1 MQRRSFLTALALGKV
16 AGGSGRIGVVCHLGK
31 REEEDRKRLA
41 AAAAAGFQRIQVVF
55 PWNEI
60 KDSFLRDLPRWIRG
74 EGLVPVVLSAY
85 VNCLEPRQIIMST
98 RGEDLVRAIEYAGT
112 LACNRLIAWTG
123 GYAGEL
129 MKPDPR
135 NFLPSAPETIQRF
148 LTPHLKRLES
158 LQLVLA
164 LETYNTLACPDA
176 SSLRSLLLQLPNC
189 IAAVLD
195 PPNLTP
201 ISRYAERDQVLR
213 EMMQILQGRIGVVHL
228 KDFRLPPGAN
238 QYELP
243 EPLAGEMN
251 YGLFM
256 REIRKLD
263 KAIPIVAE
271 HFGPDRFAFMH
282 RRLNAFWP

>member
-1 MQRRSFLTALALGKV
+1 MQRRSFLTALALGKA

-31 REEEDRKRLA
+31 REEEARKRLA
-41 AAAAAGFQRIQVVF
+41 AAANAGFQRIQAVF
-55 PWNEI
+55 PWDEI
-60 KDSFLRDLPRWIRG
+60 QDSFLRDLPRWIRE

-85 VNCLEPRQIIMST
+85 VNCLEPRQVIMST
-98 RGEDLVRAIEYAGT
+98 RAEDLVRAIEYAAT
-112 LACNRLIAWTG
+112 LSCDRLIAWTG

-129 MKPDPR
+129 MRPDPR
-135 NFLPSAPETIQRF
+135 NFQPAAGETIRRF
-148 LTPHLKRLES
+148 LEPHLKRLES
-158 LQLVLA
+158 LKLLLA

-176 SSLRSLLLQLPNC
+176 SSLRSLLLRLPNC
-189 IAAVLD
+189 ITAVLD

-201 ISRYAERDQVLR
+201 ISRYGERDQVLE
-213 EMMQILQGRIGVVHL
+213 EMLQILKGRIGVVHL

-256 REIRKLD
+256 REIRKLNKD
-263 KAIPIVAE
+263 IPIVAE
-271 HFGPDRFAFMH
+271 HFGPDRFAYMH